1 MADDLRRVGLVFK
14 EDGAVDFKKS
24 LQEINLE
31 LNKNYNQ
38 FKLTQAQWDKSTKST
53 EKLRAEQE
61 YLKNAYEIQADK
73 VSTLKMQLADLENSE
88 NKNTTAIKKKRNELN
103 AAEIKLE
110 SYNQKI
116 KDIENQLHNTG
127 KKIEEF
133 GTKVENTGGK
143 IEKVGNKLSAFS
155 AATAGAFV
163 ACAKSAIDFE
173 DAFTGVEKTVD
184 GTEEQMAQLKQG
196 IRDMAKEIPS
206 TTTEISGVAEA
217 AGQLGIETENILGFS
232 KAMIDLGNSTNLTAD
247 SAASQL
253 AKFANIMQM
262 NQKDFDRL
270 GSSIVDLGNHFA
282 TTEADIVDMAMRLA
296 GAGKQVGFSEGQV
309 LGLATALSSVGI
321 EAEMGGSAISK
332 AMIKMQNAVE
342 LGGGK
347 LQKVLKKTG
356 MSLRSLELMSANN
369 SKDFK
374 ALAQSIGLTSTE
386 LKNMITAGSNLEDFA
401 KVSGMTAEQFKKAW
415 KEDASG
421 ALSAFI
427 KGLGNAEDKGE
438 SAITMLTEMGLTEV
452 RLRDSLLR
460 AANAGDLF
468 NNAIETG
475 TKAWQDNT
483 ALANEANK
491 RYGTLKS
498 QIQIAINKLKDLAI
512 TIGNKLTP
520 VIPKVTK
527 QIENFTKWVEK
538 LDDKQVEWILNV
550 GKAVI
555 AIGPLIT
562 ILGKVT
568 KTGGTAIKT
577 IGTFTQAIG
586 VAKGTVTSTSV
597 AVNKLAGVITGITSP
612 VGAAI
617 IATTALTAVVIAA
630 NRAINDNM
638 IQEKNRTKEIE
649 KTKKSLEDLK
659 QQQQQNLDA
668 NLSEVENVQRLRNE
682 LGQLVDE
689 NGVVQDKYKGRVQFI
704 LNELNKALGTEYKMT
719 GDVIDQYKDLTDSI
733 DETINKKKASII
745 LSTQEES
752 YTNAIKNQAEATR
765 KLGEI
770 QADLNDRLKKR
781 KELEKQLETASKEGG
796 NYSDYQKIRNQ
807 ITSLDELISKT
818 RESYNSQEDI
828 VKTYYQDI
836 ATYEKNAALVQEGTA
851 ESIKKV
857 NDSVLYSYQKRK
869 DDTIASLNEAIN
881 AESASLATYKEMYE
895 NNQEEITKNQ
905 QEQSQQRLNTL
916 VDELIQS
923 TSTINENSPEVQKA
937 WSDLAYGSYNTYY
950 DKVSQ
955 LPEEL
960 SNKIQEMTGVTIQ
973 RTPELVNETSNM
985 SQQVLDQIEQN
996 QEFKQ
1001 EALNNLK
1008 GLLSGLQDEQL
1019 RQLLEE
1025 AGVEDVDKV
1034 MEGIRNGDLSENE
1047 GINILKNLHNGLSN
1061 SSWQNSLWSTA
1072 RGIAS
1077 TLSGLLSIKAN
1088 VNGNT
1093 SAIPGHKLGL
1103 DYVPKDNYLARLH
1116 KGERV
1121 LTKEE
1126 NEEYTNAEESNKNS
1140 KIPISNIDY
1149 NKLAE
1154 SLAIAT
1160 NSANQKIIDLLT
1172 RILAKNPQIVMD
1184 SGTLVGEIIDPIDQE
1199 MGNRQSRR
1207 ERGT

>member
-1 MADDLRRVGLVFK
+1 MPKKEVRKQMADDLRRVGLVFK

-53 EKLRAEQE
+53 EKLRAEQD
-61 YLKNAYEIQADK
+61 YLRNAYEIQADK
-73 VSTLKMQLADLENSE
+73 VNTLKMQLADLENAE
-88 NKNTTAIKKKRNELN
+88 NKNTTAIKKKRNELTS
-103 AAEIKLE
+103 AEIKLE

-116 KDIENQLHNTG
+116 KDIEKQLHNTG

-133 GTKVENTGGK
+133 GTKVEKIGNRIEGAGK
-143 IEKVGNKLSAFS
+143 KLSAFS
-155 AATAGAFV
+155 VATASAFV
-163 ACAKSAIDFE
+163 ASAKSAIDFE

-184 GTEEQMAQLKQG
+184 GTAEQMNNLKQG
-196 IRDMAKEIPS
+196 IRDMSKEIPS
-206 TTTEISGVAEA
+206 STTEISAVAEA
-217 AGQLGIETENILGFS
+217 AGQLGIKTDDILSFT
-232 KAMIDLGNSTNLTAD
+232 KVMIDLGNSTNLSAEE
-247 SAASQL
+247 AASSL
-253 AKFANIMQM
+253 AKFANITNMSA
-262 NQKDFDRL
+262 KDYDKL
-270 GSSIVDLGNHFA
+270 GSTIVALGNNFA
-282 TTEADIVDMAMRLA
+282 TTEADIVAMSTRLA
-296 GAGKQVGFSEGQV
+296 ATGELAGLSQSQI
-309 LGLATALSSVGI
+309 LSLATAMSSVGI
-321 EAEMGGSAISK
+321 EAEAGGSAMSK
-332 AMIKMQNAVE
+332 LLKKIQVAVE
-342 LGGGK
+342 TGSED
-347 LQKVLKKTG
+347 LK
-356 MSLRSLELMSANN
+356 
-369 SKDFK
+369 DY
-374 ALAQSIGLTSTE
+374 
-386 LKNMITAGSNLEDFA
+386 A
-401 KVSGMTAEQFKKAW
+401 KVAGMTSKEFKQAFEK
-415 KEDASG
+415 DAVG

-427 KGLGNAEDKGE
+427 SGLNDTERNGK
-438 SAITMLTEMGLTEV
+438 SAITILEDMGLKETRLSNTILSLANASGVMTDAV
-452 RLRDSLLR
+452 RLGS
-460 AANAGDLF
+460 
-468 NNAIETG
+468 
-475 TKAWQDNT
+475 KAWEDND
-483 ALANEANK
+483 ALTNEANK

-527 QIENFTKWVEK
+527 QIEKFTKWVEK

-562 ILGKVT
+562 ILGKIT
-568 KTGGTAIKT
+568 KTGGMAIKT

-586 VAKGTVTSTSV
+586 VANGTVTSTSV

-630 NRAINDNM
+630 NRAINDNI

-649 KTKKSLEDLK
+649 KAKKSLEDLK

-719 GDVIDQYKDLTDSI
+719 GNVIDQYKDLTNSI

-752 YTNAIKNQAEATR
+752 YTNAIKNQAEATK

-781 KELEKQLETASKEGG
+781 KELEEQLETASKEGG

-1019 RQLLEE
+1019 RQLLKE
-1025 AGVEDVDKV
+1025 AGIEDVDKV
-1034 MEGIRNGDLSENE
+1034 MEGIKNGDLSEDE
-1047 GINILKNLHNGLSN
+1047 GINILKNLHNGLNN

-1077 TLSGLLSIKAN
+1077 KLSGLLSIKAD

-1126 NEEYTNAEESNKNS
+1126 NEEYTNAEESNRKS
-1140 KIPISNIDY
+1140 KIPTSNIDY
-1149 NKLAE
+1149 NRLTEA
-1154 SLAIAT
+1154 LAIAT

>member
-1 MADDLRRVGLVFK
+1 MPKKEVRKQMADDLRRVGLVFK

-61 YLKNAYEIQADK
+61 YLRNAYEIQADK
-73 VSTLKMQLADLENSE
+73 VNTLKMQLADLENAE
-88 NKNTTAIKKKRNELN
+88 NKNTTAIKKKRNELTS
-103 AAEIKLE
+103 AEIKLE

-116 KDIENQLHNTG
+116 KDIEKQLHNTG

-133 GTKVENTGGK
+133 GTKVEKIGNRIEGAGK
-143 IEKVGNKLSAFS
+143 KLSAFS
-155 AATAGAFV
+155 VATASAFV
-163 ACAKSAIDFE
+163 ASAKSAIDFE

-184 GTEEQMAQLKQG
+184 GTAEQMNNLKQG
-196 IRDMAKEIPS
+196 IRDMSKEIPS
-206 TTTEISGVAEA
+206 STTEISAVAEA
-217 AGQLGIETENILGFS
+217 AGQLGIKTDDILSFT
-232 KAMIDLGNSTNLTAD
+232 KVMIDLGNSTNLSAEE
-247 SAASQL
+247 AASSL
-253 AKFANIMQM
+253 AKFANITNMSA
-262 NQKDFDRL
+262 KDYDKL
-270 GSSIVDLGNHFA
+270 GSTIVALGNNFA
-282 TTEADIVDMAMRLA
+282 TTEADIVAMSTRLA
-296 GAGKQVGFSEGQV
+296 ATGELAGLSQSQI
-309 LGLATALSSVGI
+309 LSLATAMSSVGI
-321 EAEMGGSAISK
+321 EAEAGGSAMSK
-332 AMIKMQNAVE
+332 LLKKIQVAVE
-342 LGGGK
+342 TGSED
-347 LQKVLKKTG
+347 LK
-356 MSLRSLELMSANN
+356 
-369 SKDFK
+369 DY
-374 ALAQSIGLTSTE
+374 
-386 LKNMITAGSNLEDFA
+386 A
-401 KVSGMTAEQFKKAW
+401 KVAGMTSKEFKKAFE
-415 KEDASG
+415 KDAVG
-421 ALSAFI
+421 ALTAFI
-427 KGLGNAEDKGE
+427 SGLNDTERNGK
-438 SAITMLTEMGLTEV
+438 SAITILEDMGLKETRLSNTILSLANASGVMTDAV
-452 RLRDSLLR
+452 RLGS
-460 AANAGDLF
+460 
-468 NNAIETG
+468 
-475 TKAWQDNT
+475 KAWEDND
-483 ALANEANK
+483 ALTNEANK

-527 QIENFTKWVEK
+527 QIEKFTKWVEK

-562 ILGKVT
+562 ILGKIT

-781 KELEKQLETASKEGG
+781 KELEEQLETASKEGG

-1019 RQLLEE
+1019 RQLLKE

-1034 MEGIRNGDLSENE
+1034 MEGIKNGDLSEDE
-1047 GINILKNLHNGLSN
+1047 GINILKNLHNGLNN

-1077 TLSGLLSIKAN
+1077 KLSGLLSIKAD

-1126 NEEYTNAEESNKNS
+1126 NEEYTNAEESNRKS
-1140 KIPISNIDY
+1140 KIPTSNIDY
-1149 NKLAE
+1149 NRLTEA
-1154 SLAIAT
+1154 LAIAT